1 MGAASAETQIAL
13 RQRRLPSALTIIL
26 RMSDCVFSSSAAMTC
41 VITVRQVTPIV
52 HRAMS
57 FSSAMLAIWS
67 VVGSIF
73 LTPLGEAAA
82 CGLPL
87 CCAGEARDGEGEAT
101 SMEVVRDCK
110 TAC

>member
-26 RMSDCVFSSSAAMTC
+26 RMSDCVFSSSAAMPC

-52 HRAMS
+52 RRAMS
-57 FSSAMLAIWS
+57 FSAAMVAIWS
-67 VVGSIF
+67 VVASIF

-82 CGLPL
+82 CGLRLLP
-87 CCAGEARDGEGEAT
+87 AGEARDGVGDRKRPRLN
-101 SMEVVRDCK
+101 SMQ
-110 TAC
+110 